1 MKRREINLGAF
12 AIDDVLSEQ
21 ECAALVDRAE
31 RQGFEVAPITTATG
45 FRLDLETRNN
55 DRVIFD
61 DTALADWLWPK
72 VRDEIPAI
80 LNGRPAVGLNERFRL
95 YRYAPGQRFS
105 WHSDGAFRRDN
116 GEMSLLTFMIY
127 LNDGY
132 LGGETRFQDASV
144 TGRTGMALVFLHQ
157 MFHEGSEVTEG
168 RKYALRSDVMYGPVR
183 KLRG

>member
-1 MKRREINLGAF
+1 M
-12 AIDDVLSEQ
+12 V
-21 ECAALVDRAE
+21 AA
-31 RQGFEVAPITTATG
+31 ITTATG

-105 WHSDGAFRRDN
+105 WHSDGAFRREN
-116 GEMSLLTFMIY
+116 GEMSLLTFMIC

-132 LGGETRFQDASV
+132 TGGETRFEGSKV
-144 TGRTGMALVFLHQ
+144 VGRTGMALVFHHGVV
-157 MFHEGSEVTEG
+157 HEEAEVTEG
-168 RKYALRSDVMYGPVR
+168 RKYALRSDVMYGAVG
-183 KLRG
+183 KLGG